1 MTHNSSQMVSPILYL
16 SGYAI
21 IFALGLIMNSIAIF
35 LFFHI
40 SKLRSP
46 TVVYMKNLAISDLL
60 LICTIPLKIYTY
72 TVTPSEINESATFW
86 ICNITG
92 SFLLLN
98 MYGSIFLLTCISFD
112 RCLAVCFPLRSR
124 CLRQHASWI
133 CFGVW
138 ILNITCSIGFY
149 LAASKPNNTTNP
161 NSCIDGRPPFV
172 TKIGPTIGAIGIGF
186 LIPLGVIV
194 ISSVAMLRS
203 IEQSQVVQEGLV
215 NKVKVIRMMATNIA
229 IFLFCFLPYHM
240 VLLLYQFIENCIL
253 EEAYRITLLTA
264 CSNTVLDP
272 FAYYFTTDTIR
283 NVVKE
288 EIKAGKKFLEL
299 SDQSSEKN
307 RPIISS

>member
-1 MTHNSSQMVSPILYL
+1 MTNNSSCQLVSHILYL

-21 IFALGLIMNSIAIF
+21 ILAFGLIMNIIAIF
-35 LFFHI
+35 LFFHVN
-40 SKLRSP
+40 KLRSP
-46 TVVYMKNLAISDLL
+46 TIVYMKNLAISDLL
-60 LICTIPLKIYTY
+60 LICTIPLKIYPY
-72 TVTPSEINESATFW
+72 VVPPSQINPHTTFW

-112 RCLAVCFPLRSR
+112 RCLAICFPLRSR
-124 CLRQHASWI
+124 CFRQHASWI

-138 ILNITCSIGFY
+138 ILNITCSVGFY
-149 LAASKPNNTTNP
+149 LGSMSRNNKG
-161 NSCIDGRPPFV
+161 SCFDGRPPFV
-172 TKIGPTIGAIGIGF
+172 TKLGPTAGAIGIGF
-186 LIPLGVIV
+186 LVPLGVIV
-194 ISSVAMLRS
+194 ISSMATLRS
-203 IEQSQVVQEGLV
+203 IKQSQVVQEGLV
-215 NKVKVIRMMATNIA
+215 NKVKVIRMMATNIT
-229 IFLFCFLPYHM
+229 IFLLCFLPYHM
-240 VLLLYQFIENCIL
+240 VLLLYQSMSNCIL
-253 EEAYRITLLTA
+253 EEAYHITLLTA

-299 SDQSSEKN
+299 SDQSSEKS